1 MATDAFDRLAESL
14 VRGSEQSYVAYLTER
29 FLDML
34 DEAVTN
40 PDRLQVLASRSR
52 TAAMAAWDRYR
63 GKVTEE
69 TQSAF
74 LEAMGGEDEL
84 LVSSLAKAYGYDR
97 SLSTRGSNELNEA
110 ARGMA
115 EVMRRQNVALA
126 DDMADAWYR
135 VTSDAVTGTLMGKDR
150 RTVMEE
156 AVSRLSDA
164 GLETIDYRS
173 GVRTTIDAATRRH
186 VVSQA
191 NQARADLLN
200 RRCDEWGC
208 DLVMVSAHFGARP
221 SHAVWQGRV
230 YSRSGRDPKYPSLD
244 YGTGYHG
251 TGPHAALGDRLCGVN
266 CLHSLSPWVEGYSQL
281 PSTDFSEQEKRVG
294 MTSDEYYVARQKQ
307 RGMERKVRQLKRRV
321 ALGQEHGLDMTADRY
336 RLGRAQAS
344 LRAHCATTGLR
355 RDYERERAYAVKEQ
369 PRGLG
374 RVDFNAPKWR
384 GQYPNPTAEAKDSRA
399 GSAL

>member
-1 MATDAFDRLAESL
+1 MAADAFDRLAESL

-29 FLDML
+29 FLGML

-52 TAAMAAWDRYR
+52 TVAMAAWDRFR
-63 GKVTEE
+63 GKVTRE

-74 LEAMGGEDEL
+74 LEAMSGEDEL

-97 SLSTRGSNELNEA
+97 SLSTRGNNELNEA

-115 EVMRRQNVALA
+115 EIMRRQNVALA
-126 DDMADAWYR
+126 DNLADEWYR

-150 RTVMEE
+150 RTVMED

-208 DLVMVSAHFGARP
+208 DLVFTSAHFGARP
-221 SHAVWQGRV
+221 SHAVWQGKV

-244 YGTGYHG
+244 EGTGYHG
-251 TGPHAALGDRLCGVN
+251 TGPHGALGDRLCGVN
-266 CLHSLSPWVEGYSQL
+266 CLHHLTPYIPGYSQL
-281 PSTDFSEQEKRVG
+281 PSTDFSEQERQVG
-294 MTSDEYYVARQKQ
+294 MTSDEWYAARQKQ
-307 RGMERKVRQLKRRV
+307 RGMERRVRLLKRRV
-321 ALGQEHGLDMTADRY
+321 ALGQGRGLDMTADRY
-336 RLGRAQAS
+336 RLGRAQAA
-344 LRAHCATTGLR
+344 LREHCATTGLR
-355 RDYERERAYAVKEQ
+355 RDYERERAYGVSQQ

-374 RVDFNAPKWR
+374 RVDFNAPRWQGR
-384 GQYPNPTAEAKDSRA
+384 YPNPTS
-399 GSAL
+399 